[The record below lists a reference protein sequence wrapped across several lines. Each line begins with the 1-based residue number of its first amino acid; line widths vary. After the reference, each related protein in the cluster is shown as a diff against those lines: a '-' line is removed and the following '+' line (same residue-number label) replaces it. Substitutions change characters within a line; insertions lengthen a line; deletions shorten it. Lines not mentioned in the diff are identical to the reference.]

1 MKISTLLKAGAVRRF
16 HVMPTIRE
24 NTVAEHSW
32 QVVMLV
38 LLLTDYTAPAEWL
51 IYAAQHDMAEF
62 ETGDIPSPAKKLVGI
77 KDQVSAAEES
87 VLEQFGVVMPTISA
101 EGHKVM
107 KLADCLSG
115 MLNCVTERSMGNK
128 NVTECFHNYLAYV
141 IEAGPYSRIQ
151 AGIIEEV
158 HDAWKEACE

>member
-32 QVVMLV
+32 QVVTLV
-38 LLLTDYTAPAEWL
+38 LLLTEFTADASWL
-51 IYAAQHDMAEF
+51 EFAALHDCAEF
-62 ETGDIPSPAKKLVGI
+62 ITGDIPSPAKKLFGI
-77 KDQVSAAEES
+77 KDQVTEAEE
-87 VLEQFGVVMPTISA
+87 GVMLDYGISLPTISA
-101 EGHKVM
+101 EGHKVL

-128 NVTECFHNYLAYV
+128 NVTECFNKYLEYV
-141 IEAGPYSRIQ
+141 MAAGPYGATHSN
-151 AGIIEEV
+151 IINEV
-158 HDAWKEACE
+158 IEAWKEACE